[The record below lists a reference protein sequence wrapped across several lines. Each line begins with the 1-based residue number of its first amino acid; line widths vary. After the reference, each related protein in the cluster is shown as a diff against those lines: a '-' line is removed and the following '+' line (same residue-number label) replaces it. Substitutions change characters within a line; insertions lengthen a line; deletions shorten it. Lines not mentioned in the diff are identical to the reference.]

1 MQMIIN
7 GEYRDSRSGKTFDNI
22 NPYTGELVCKVAS
35 GTAEDF
41 EEAARIAKASQPAWA
56 ATPFYERAA
65 IIKRFVAYVRED
77 LEKIAKVVTAEG
89 GKTITDARGELEC
102 LCMVFESF
110 LEAARHLYGNS
121 VPLNAE
127 PRTQGDPAQV
137 DAYGQVAQAA
147 LQLAEQQNLD
157 LVKIVPGAQPPVCKL
172 MDYDKH
178 RYEQS
183 KRERELR
190 KNQRI
195 VTLKEVQLSAT
206 IEENDVQTK
215 FKNAVKFLQDG
226 DKVKVSIRF
235 RGRQIAHA
243 DIGLKIM
250 QDFAARIEEYGTIE
264 RRPMLEGRHMIMILA
279 PKAEKKSF
287 AEKSQ
292 QRKEKHAAAQAAKA
306 SEPEKRELKP
316 QPKKKVKRESE
327 NMI

>member
-1 MQMIIN
+1 MINEEIRDREVRVVSTD
-7 GEYRDSRSGKTFDNI
+7 GEQLGI
-22 NPYTGELVCKVAS
+22 MP
-35 GTAEDF
+35 
-41 EEAARIAKASQPAWA
+41 I
-56 ATPFYERAA
+56 RAA
-65 IIKRFVAYVRED
+65 
-77 LEKIAKVVTAEG
+77 LE
-89 GKTITDARGELEC
+89 
-102 LCMVFESF
+102 
-110 LEAARHLYGNS
+110 
-121 VPLNAE
+121 
-127 PRTQGDPAQV
+127 
-137 DAYGQVAQAA
+137 
-147 LQLAEQQNLD
+147 LAEQHQLD
-157 LVKIVPGAQPPVCKL
+157 LVKMVANARPPVCKL
-172 MDYDKH
+172 MDYDKY
-178 RYEQS
+178 RYEQA
-183 KRERELR
+183 KKQREIR
-190 KNQRI
+190 KNQKVI
-195 VTLKEVQLSAT
+195 VLKEVQLSAT

>member
-1 MQMIIN
+1 MDINEPMINEEI
-7 GEYRDSRSGKTFDNI
+7 RDR
-22 NPYTGELVCKVAS
+22 EVRVVATD
-35 GTAEDF
+35 GTQLGVM
-41 EEAARIAKASQPAWA
+41 S
-56 ATPFYERAA
+56 T
-65 IIKRFVAYVRED
+65 
-77 LEKIAKVVTAEG
+77 
-89 GKTITDARGELEC
+89 
-102 LCMVFESF
+102 
-110 LEAARHLYGNS
+110 
-121 VPLNAE
+121 
-127 PRTQGDPAQV
+127 
-137 DAYGQVAQAA
+137 QAA

-183 KRERELR
+183 KRERDLR
-190 KNQRI
+190 KNQRV

-215 FKNAVKFLQDG
+215 FRNAVKFLQDG

-243 DIGLKIM
+243 DIGMKIM
-250 QDFAARIEEYGTIE
+250 QDFASRIEEYGTIE
-264 RRPMLEGRHMIMILA
+264 RRPMLEGRHMIMILG

-292 QRKEKHAAAQAAKA
+292 ARKEKYAANQAAAAEAPR
-306 SEPEKRELKP
+306 EPKP